1 MTLSF
6 SGIAHNQSPN
16 SQNQIHS
23 DEMAQR
29 YGFKGGLVPGVTL
42 SAYLTQPGVLRWG
55 TEFLN
60 RGFAEIKVVRPV
72 YDTRPFDVAV
82 TLLDEKTYSAK
93 LIDETGSVRA
103 ESRVGLRVQSS
114 ELELPKPLGLQQLP
128 DVFDPP
134 LATPETFREL
144 KAKGCFA
151 TRYRWHAGHAMASYF
166 LDPASM
172 PSVLRVDT
180 DVSSAEGYANTSFIL
195 GCANWI
201 FAANAL
207 MNPWVHLQTTHHN
220 FAAITPETEVLAEMV
235 VLDLFERR
243 GHQFADIRV
252 GLFDASSLQ
261 PLAEIE
267 QRAIYQLRS

>member
-144 KAKGCFA
+144 KAK
-151 TRYRWHAGHAMASYF
+151 
-166 LDPASM
+166 
-172 PSVLRVDT
+172 
-180 DVSSAEGYANTSFIL
+180 
-195 GCANWI
+195 
-201 FAANAL
+201 
-207 MNPWVHLQTTHHN
+207 
-220 FAAITPETEVLAEMV
+220 
-235 VLDLFERR
+235 
-243 GHQFADIRV
+243 
-252 GLFDASSLQ
+252 
-261 PLAEIE
+261 
-267 QRAIYQLRS
+267 